1 MVRAYVLI
9 NADPGKTGEALKKTV
24 KIKGVKFAEAVT
36 GPFDIIA
43 LVEGADFNQ
52 LGKLVVAKIQ
62 KVAGVRGTLTN
73 PVVEL

>member
-1 MVRAYVLI
+1 MVRGYVLI
-9 NADPGKTGEALKKTV
+9 NADPSKAGDALKKIV

-36 GPFDIIA
+36 GPYDIIA
-43 LVEGADFNQ
+43 LAEAANFND
-52 LGKLVVAKIQ
+52 LGKLVVSKIQ